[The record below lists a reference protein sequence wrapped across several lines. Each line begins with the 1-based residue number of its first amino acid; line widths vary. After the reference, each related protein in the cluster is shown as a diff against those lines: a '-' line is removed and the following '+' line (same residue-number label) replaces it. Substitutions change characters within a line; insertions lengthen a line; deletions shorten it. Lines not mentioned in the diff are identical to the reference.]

1 MTTTEVRRAAVAV
14 AAVSAL
20 VVLAAGCGE
29 DDAPGPGGGP
39 STTPAEP
46 TVGATGVPT
55 STNGPVSGLPRPD
68 VTFSAEVS
76 AGAGQVVVTYRLA
89 NEGAEP
95 VVVPDLLPEPS
106 GATLV
111 YRSGTVW
118 ATQAGEHGV
127 VLAHA
132 FLGRPDTVGA
142 MGWEQIPRVGVTT
155 VEPGDTLAVTTGAPV
170 PLRWHHP
177 WGDDFGGGPISLP
190 EDPATVTFC
199 LGVTPASEAGVR
211 VDDGVATAD
220 QETLQHLLCS
230 ATVALDPA
238 G

>member
-1 MTTTEVRRAAVAV
+1 MALA
-14 AAVSAL
+14 AL
-20 VVLAAGCGE
+20 VLLSAGCGE
-29 DDAPGPGGGP
+29 EDPAGPGGSSATPGP
-39 STTPAEP
+39 TPGP

-55 STNGPVSGLPRPD
+55 STNGPVSALPRPD

-76 AGAGQVVVTYRLA
+76 ADAGQVAVTYRLV
-89 NEGAEP
+89 NDGTEP

-106 GATLV
+106 GATV
-111 YRSGTVW
+111 VHRSGTVW

-132 FLGRPDTVGA
+132 FLGKPETVGE
-142 MGWEQIPRVGVTT
+142 MTWEQIPRVGVTT
-155 VEPGDTLAVTTGAPV
+155 VEPGATLAVTTGAPV

-177 WGDDFGGGPISLP
+177 WGDDFGGGPITLP

-220 QETLQHLLCS
+220 QETPQHLLCS